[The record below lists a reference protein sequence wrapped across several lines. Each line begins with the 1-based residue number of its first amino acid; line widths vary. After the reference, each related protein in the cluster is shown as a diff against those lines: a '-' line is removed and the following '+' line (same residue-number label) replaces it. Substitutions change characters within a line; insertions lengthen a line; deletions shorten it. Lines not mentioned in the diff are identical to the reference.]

1 MEALI
6 AFVVVILILVI
17 ALGIFVAKW
26 SKEDTEND
34 LKDLEKIGNKIS
46 LEKHTLAVKREQ
58 EISDKYEKLRN
69 SRTTDIN

>member
-34 LKDLEKIGNKIS
+34 LKDLEINS
-46 LEKHTLAVKREQ
+46 NDAQLAKAQ
-58 EISDKYEKLRN
+58 KLLKQN
-69 SRTTDIN
+69 ENIKNLTDSELDSRL